1 MPLNMTIRSSKMRQ
15 ECMGE
20 LILLWPEQALYCPAR
35 IAVAIETRERGVR
48 RMIGRTCNLPATDG
62 KWCEQHAY
70 KAEILRV
77 GEVASWPAASV
88 NEHMTIGKGRD
99 GWEAFA
105 EICSRQRYEEFKLML
120 RRIEGTKETGI
131 SYMHPVAVLWQQELE
146 AEQRPAISST
156 RN

>member
-1 MPLNMTIRSSKMRQ
+1 
-15 ECMGE
+15 MGE
-20 LILLWPEQALYCPAR
+20 LILLWPEPQARCAAR
-35 IAVAIETRERGVR
+35 IAGFVEIKNRIWANAIRIERV
-48 RMIGRTCNLPATDG
+48 IGRRCNQLATCG
-62 KWCEQHAY
+62 QWCEQHAY

-77 GEVASWPAASV
+77 GNLAGWPAASV

-120 RRIEGTKETGI
+120 RRIEQTHSTGI
-131 SYMHPVAVLWQQELE
+131 SYMHPLAIIWQQELE